1 MLQDR
6 QKFYLDLLKSEIS
19 PALGCTEPAAAALAA
34 AHAVKELGMFPEK
47 IEVSVSQYIFKNG
60 MNVGIP
66 GTGMIGLDIAV
77 ALGAVSSEP
86 QKELLVLEGLTDKQ
100 KEKAREM
107 VGANKIHV
115 GIAGVS
121 EKVYVMVEAFAKN
134 IRVCAIISGS
144 HKNMVL
150 LSKNDHIIYEAEK
163 SFPKLKE
170 QAVNDQQYDITLQ
183 EIVEFGET
191 VSVAELEFLKEVIDL
206 NKGIALEGLQNE
218 YGLKV
223 GKSILEDNKSG
234 LIATDAANY
243 AIAMT
248 AAAADARMAG
258 CSKPVMSTA
267 GSGNQGLTATI
278 PIAAIGYKLA
288 IPEEKVLRGLS
299 ISILLTVHTKHYLG
313 RLSVLCGCSI
323 SAAMGVSCG
332 IISMLGGTYRQ
343 MQYAVNSMVADIS
356 GVVCDGAKPGC
367 ALKIATAVTS
377 AIRAANM
384 ALSDTGADS
393 HDGIV
398 HRDVER
404 TLENLGILG
413 NKGMSNTN
421 RTILNIMLENR
432 SELEELEPV

>member
-1 MLQDR
+1 MVQDR
-6 QKFYLDLLKSEIS
+6 QKFYLELLKSEIS
-19 PALGCTEPAAAALAA
+19 PALGCTEPAAAALGAA
-34 AHAVKELGMFPEK
+34 YAAKELGMVPEK

-66 GTGMIGLDIAV
+66 GTGMTGLDIAV
-77 ALGAVSSEP
+77 ALGAVSANP
-86 QKELLVLEGLTDKQ
+86 QKELLVLEDLTREQ
-100 KEKAREM
+100 KAKAKEM
-107 VGANKIHV
+107 ILAKKIHI
-115 GIAGVS
+115 GIAEVS
-121 EKVYVMVEAFAKN
+121 EKVYVKVDVTAGDNKASA
-134 IRVCAIISGS
+134 VISRN
-144 HKNMVL
+144 HKNLTL
-150 LSKNDHIIYEAEK
+150 LMKNDRVIYKEEAD
-163 SFPKLKE
+163 KLESVKNACAGNGE
-170 QAVNDQQYDITLQ
+170 VYDITLW
-183 EIVEFGET
+183 EIVAF
-191 VSVAELEFLKEVIDL
+191 AESLPAEQLEFLKEVIVL
-206 NKGIALEGLQNE
+206 NKGIALEGLENE

-223 GKSILEDNKSG
+223 GRSILENNKSG
-234 LIATDAANY
+234 LIATDVANY
-243 AIAMT
+243 AVAMT

-258 CSKPVMSTA
+258 CNKPVMSTA

-278 PIAAIGYKLA
+278 PIVSIGYKLA
-288 IPEEKVLRGLS
+288 ITEEKILRGLA

-332 IISMLGGTYRQ
+332 IIYMLGGDYRQ

-384 ALSDTGADS
+384 ALSGTGADS

-398 HRDVER
+398 HKEVER

-413 NKGMSNTN
+413 NKGMIDTN
-421 RTILNIMLENR
+421 KTILNIMLENQR
-432 SELEELEPV
+432 KVTE